1 MLKLRKFFSFL
12 LVTVALSVGIGIS
25 FKLPQISAQTN
36 ISRQSQILV
45 FGQKIYTRENG
56 KPRTIIENF
65 SVADTEAPFAFVANN
80 PQGKRGKVTSAVI
93 KLNGV
98 EILSPRELNQNV
110 EVVSKRVSLQQNNQ
124 LEVELRGKPGSS
136 LRVQISTPALPSLV
150 GSAFIRAQPSSFPIN
165 VPTRVQFF
173 YQFPSSPNE
182 PRPVVELQRLD
193 GDTGAVIGSEGFMQD
208 NGQLSLGDDI
218 RGDGIFSFRKTY
230 NFSTKTTIWL
240 RSKVTVGGKTYFSEP
255 LRIFAL
261 DPNTPT
267 PEQIQSMLDTLDEAL
282 MLYEELLPIKG
293 IALAHKETVAY
304 LNSVDIVES
313 VTSQYNDGSNGEPI
327 NYGIN
332 VRFTFGISSFIS
344 TAPRGTRGGSK
355 YDLKI
360 NRY

>member
-12 LVTVALSVGIGIS
+12 LVAVALSVGIGIS

-65 SVADTEAPFAFVANN
+65 SVADTEALFTFVATN

-124 LEVELRGKPGSS
+124 LEVQLRDKPGSA
-136 LRVQISTPALPSLV
+136 LGVQISTPALPPPI
-150 GSAFIRAQPSSFPIN
+150 GSAFIRVQPSTIPLNTS
-165 VPTRVQFF
+165 TRVQFS
-173 YQFPSSPNE
+173 YQFPISSDSPD
-182 PRPVVELQRLD
+182 PVVELQRLD
-193 GDTGAVIGSEGFMQD
+193 GDTGAVIASEGFLRD

-218 RGDGIFSFRKTY
+218 RNDGSFSFRKTY
-230 NFSTKTTIWL
+230 NFSTGTAIWL
-240 RSKVTVGGKTYFSEP
+240 RTKVTVDSKTYYSEP
-255 LRIFAL
+255 NSLIARDLSPI
-261 DPNTPT
+261 T
-267 PEQIQSMLDTLDEAL
+267 PEQTQAIIDASNEGRE
-282 MLYEELLPIKG
+282 LYKELLSIKG
-293 IALAHKETVAY
+293 EAAAHNETVAY
-304 LNSVDIVES
+304 LNSLDIVEIAA
-313 VTSQYNDGSNGEPI
+313 SQYTDGSNGEPKT
-327 NYGIN
+327 YGIN
-332 VRFTFGISSFIS
+332 IRFVTGMNGFIS